1 MRISNERRR
10 DTEQRV
16 RAAARTLLAGEI
28 PVGGKC
34 DITTLARQA
43 WISRA
48 TLYRSYP
55 HLKAEFED
63 QLAQRQASGSKTRT
77 PGSKIASPRTSPPS
91 PSSGSSRSSPCP
103 GAPQARGNRAPARR
117 PHRRRPG
124 EQACRSAQL
133 KANRPA
139 AATRPDTASPAH
151 PCDVRHTRDPLSHP
165 KADATAAPQPLRP
178 HAVTAGETRHRYSRT
193 RRVPTKSAAAGSP
206 A

>member
-16 RAAARTLLAGEI
+16 QGAARAMLAGEI
-28 PVGGKC
+28 PAGGKC

-43 WISRA
+43 GISRA

-55 HLKAEFED
+55 HLKAEFEA
-63 QLAQRQASGSKTRT
+63 QLAQRQASGS
-77 PGSKIASPRTSPPS
+77 
-91 PSSGSSRSSPCP
+91 
-103 GAPQARGNRAPARR
+103 
-117 PHRRRPG
+117 
-124 EQACRSAQL
+124 
-133 KANRPA
+133 A
-139 AATRPDTASPAH
+139 AAPRPDTASPAH

-178 HAVTAGETRHRYSRT
+178 RAVTAGETRHRYSRT

-206 A
+206 AW

>member
-16 RAAARTLLAGEI
+16 RAAARTMLAGEI
-28 PVGGKC
+28 PAGGKC

-43 WISRA
+43 GISRA

-63 QLAQRQASGSKTRT
+63 QLAQRQASGCAPDPRDTQVLRLQDRT

-103 GAPQARGNRAPARR
+103 GSPPSTKRSSACAQATPPPPGRAGLSSTYPPTARAGMPVRAAEGEPPRRRSPAR
-117 PHRRRPG
+117 HREP
-124 EQACRSAQL
+124 
-133 KANRPA
+133 
-139 AATRPDTASPAH
+139 SP
-151 PCDVRHTRDPLSHP
+151 SM
-165 KADATAAPQPLRP
+165 
-178 HAVTAGETRHRYSRT
+178 
-193 RRVPTKSAAAGSP
+193 
-206 A
+206 